1 MGNVDR
7 RAGRAYGPAPGK
19 TLVYFMDDLNMP
31 YVDKYGTQSPICLAR
46 QIIDHGI
53 VYDREHLDEQKLLQD
68 VMFTACMN
76 PKAGSFHIDG
86 RLSRHFTL
94 VSCLTAERDILK
106 TIYAQILGDHLSA
119 FDKSISEL
127 RDKLVAAT
135 TTVFWGVA
143 TAPSFMPTARKF
155 HYQFNLRDFSKIVQN
170 LMLSQPAHY
179 KNQPLTMA
187 RLWAHECHRV
197 WYDRLIEDGDRALYM
212 NYMKAALKEL
222 GDFKEE
228 DVFNEPLLFT
238 SYVTAC

>member
-1 MGNVDR
+1 
-7 RAGRAYGPAPGK
+7 
-19 TLVYFMDDLNMP
+19 MDDLNMP
-31 YVDKYGTQSPICLAR
+31 YVDQYGTQSPICLVR

-76 PKAGSFHIDG
+76 PKAGSFHVDG

-94 VSCLTAERDILK
+94 VSCLTAEREILK
-106 TIYAQILGDHLSA
+106 TIYAQILDAHLKA
-119 FDKSISEL
+119 FDKSIAEL
-127 RDKLVAAT
+127 TGKLVAAT

-143 TAPSFMPTARKF
+143 TAPQFMPTARKF

-170 LMLSQPAHY
+170 LMLAQPAHY
-179 KNQPLTMA
+179 KGQPLAMV

-197 WYDRLIEDGDRALYM
+197 WLDRLIEPADCEQYM
-212 NYMKAALKEL
+212 DCMKNALKEL

-228 DVFNEPLLFT
+228 DVFAEPLLYT
-238 SYVTAC
+238 SYVSAC